1 MLHKTEAFPV
11 VILRLFLAYGPN
23 QNEQRFLPQ
32 IIKGCLNEKRF
43 PTSSGEQLRDF
54 CYVED
59 VVRAIYLVFENDFV
73 NGEIL
78 NIASGK
84 PVSIRKIIQ
93 TVRDIIGKGEPCFGD
108 VPYRPSENMSL
119 YADIKKAQRLL
130 GWNPSYSLESGLKKL
145 LYGTRKWL
153 RDLSSV

>member
-32 IIKGCLNEKRF
+32 IIISCLNEKRF

-108 VPYRPSENMSL
+108 VLIVQVKICL
-119 YADIKKAQRLL
+119 YMQILRRLKDCWD
-130 GWNPSYSLESGLKKL
+130 GIHHIVW
-145 LYGTRKWL
+145 R
-153 RDLSSV
+153 VA